1 MQSHIQTF
9 FLFIYICMRK
19 NVKYL
24 MSADVGVD
32 VNDFNFVSRKRVN
45 ELDKEK
51 ERQLRILNA
60 SSITN
65 TILKYKTSYL
75 KNTIFK

>member
-1 MQSHIQTF
+1 
-9 FLFIYICMRK
+9 MRK

-32 VNDFNFVSRKRVN
+32 VNDFNFVSRKTVN

-60 SSITN
+60 GQHH
-65 TILKYKTSYL
+65 KYYL
-75 KNTIFK
+75 KI

>member
-9 FLFIYICMRK
+9 LHFIYICMRK

-24 MSADVGVD
+24 MLADVGVD
-32 VNDFNFVSRKRVN
+32 VNDFNFVSRKTVN

-51 ERQLRILNA
+51 ESQLLILNA
-60 SSITN
+60 SQHH
-65 TILKYKTSYL
+65 KYYL
-75 KNTIFK
+75 KI